1 MAFLNTTCTYAIR
14 AAVYVASATPG
25 AAGYVSTRK
34 IAEDLGVSFA
44 FLTKV
49 LQGLTQSGI
58 FLSQRGSTGGVA
70 LARPADSVTLLD
82 IVASTG
88 RDGVFHDCVLGLP
101 TCSEVDPCALHDRW
115 REERARLETLF
126 AGTTLA
132 ALQRDP
138 ALGLPGRDLA
148 HVTPASTASRRIP
161 PERKSP

>member
-82 IVASTG
+82 IVASAG
-88 RDGVFHDCVLGLP
+88 CDDVFRECVLGLP

-115 REERARLETLF
+115 RDERSRLESLF

-138 ALGLPGRDLA
+138 ALGLSSRELA
-148 HVTPASTASRRIP
+148 HVGPASTASRRIP
-161 PERKSP
+161 PKRKSP